1 MNDRPYLP
9 VLQDGRQ
16 SSAALAIQ
24 RGTCRVLLDAGFY
37 PLTEFTLANGRR
49 TDITA
54 IGPKGDIWIVEIKSS
69 IADFRSDN
77 KWPDYTEFCDRF
89 FFAANPDMP
98 LGIFPESSG
107 LIVADQFGG
116 EVIRTVER
124 ATLNAAR
131 RKAVM
136 VRFARSAAARLQDLA
151 DPQTRES

>member
-1 MNDRPYLP
+1 VIDRLHQP

-24 RGTCRVLLDAGFY
+24 RGTCRLLLETGFH

-54 IGPKGDIWIVEIKSS
+54 VGPKGGIWIVEIKSGV
-69 IADFRSDN
+69 ADFRADK

-89 FFAANPDMP
+89 FFAASPDMA
-98 LGIFPESSG
+98 LGIFPETAG
-107 LIVADQFGG
+107 LIVADRFGG
-116 EVIRTVER
+116 EIIRTVEQ
-124 ATLNAAR
+124 AVLNAAR

-136 VRFARSAAARLQDLA
+136 LRFARSAAARLQDLA
-151 DPQTRES
+151 DPNS